1 MKLLTLLQESLEL
14 YFQNT
19 FFILNKYLFL
29 FSLLFLFFT
38 IDEDEISNEVSC
50 TKLQPKFLTC
60 ESIQHQA
67 CKGKYKL
74 FLTRNKK

>member
-29 FSLLFLFFT
+29 FSLLFLFFI
-38 IDEDEISNEVSC
+38 IDVGEMSNEVSY
-50 TKLQPKFLTC
+50 TILQPKFLTC